1 MRTNPIDN
9 YFSFVMDGVSVPTSS
24 KNFNVLVTGY
34 VYGTPEREVE
44 KVSIPGINGDYIY
57 DHGKYSNIQVTYHCE
72 IAKDFRNNIFGL
84 NNALGRAMKSYTTL
98 RDSYDEDHY
107 RMGRFVGLTAPEPG
121 AYADSGKFD
130 VIFDCKPQRFVSN
143 PEPYRITGTTEIHNP
158 TGYPS
163 LPIIFVDHAGTFTI
177 TNNTV
182 GGGHSMTVMQS
193 YFDEIGGILIID
205 CERKVCYSQS
215 GRVNAN
221 KYVSGIF
228 PSLEFGYNTV
238 TTANNISM
246 TINPRWWTL

>member
-98 RDSYDEDHY
+98 RDSYDTEHY
-107 RMGRFVGLTAPEPG
+107 REGRFVGLTAPEPG

-130 VIFDCKPQRFVSN
+130 VIFDCKPQRFVS
-143 PEPYRITGTTEIHNP
+143 ERDDYDITTTTDIHNP
-158 TGYPS
+158 TGYPA
-163 LPIIFVDHAGTFTI
+163 LPIIYVRSAGTFTI
-177 TNNTV
+177 ANLTV
-182 GGGHSMTVMQS
+182 GGSHTMTVMQS
-193 YFDEIGGILIID
+193 YFDEIGGILVID
-205 CERKVCYSQS
+205 CEKKACYSQS
-215 GRVNAN
+215 GVNAN

-228 PSLEFGYNTV
+228 PSLEFGNNRV
-238 TTANNISM
+238 TISNGITM
-246 TINPRWWTL
+246 GLNPRWWTL